1 MGKEVYLAKRK
12 EGFLYLVSRNEDK
25 KYLKYE
31 ISGFENLRVIP
42 FEEFGTMVPAVEV
55 VKRAREIGAEVIAQ
69 ERDGE
74 DYSYTCFKA
83 KSEGICGEL
92 EKRAMPY
99 RPGETVLAD

>member
-12 EGFLYLVSRNEDK
+12 EGFLYFSSLNNDRKDLRYNEPD
-25 KYLKYE
+25 
-31 ISGFENLRVIP
+31 FENLGVIS

-69 ERDGE
+69 EMEEE

-83 KSEGICGEL
+83 KS
-92 EKRAMPY
+92 
-99 RPGETVLAD
+99 